1 MVNRSLKF
9 AVALMLT
16 IGLAGCSSNSN
27 SGGSV
32 ATKQAEV
39 NSKPGMAGG
48 GAPTTQASTGAP
60 AATAPVSGGARSG
73 AQN

>member
-1 MVNRSLKF
+1 MTSKTLYVGAAVLMVF
-9 AVALMLT
+9 
-16 IGLAGCSSNSN
+16 GLAGCSGNSD

-39 NSKPGMAGG
+39 NSKPGMSSGG
-48 GAPTTQASTGAP
+48 PAP
-60 AATAPVSGGARSG
+60 AAANTPAPPTSGGAKSG